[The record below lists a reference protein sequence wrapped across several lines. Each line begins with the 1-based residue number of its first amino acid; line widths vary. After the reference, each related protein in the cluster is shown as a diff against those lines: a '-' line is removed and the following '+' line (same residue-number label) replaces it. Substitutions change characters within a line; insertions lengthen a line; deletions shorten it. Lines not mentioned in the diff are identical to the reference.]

1 MKPVSLAL
9 PVVFWATAA
18 VVLAGCG
25 SNRAAQRTALDCP
38 ATQGT
43 LKRASVS
50 PDGRACSYADADGDE
65 VSLRLI
71 PVDGTPAATLAPI
84 ERELQALTVPAGPA
98 SPAAARKDDDE
109 DGAKDEDRADITL
122 PGVRIQA
129 AGENANI
136 QVGTLHV
143 DATDNGAVF
152 REARNTRL
160 RGEQLSMQRRGYR
173 ASYIVARND
182 LSGGLTSV
190 GYEAGGPR
198 TGPLTV
204 AVLKMK
210 SQDQVIH
217 RDVRRLVRL
226 NGGI

>member
-1 MKPVSLAL
+1 MKSPSFAL
-9 PVVFWATAA
+9 PAVALWAAAA
-18 VVLAGCG
+18 VVLSGCG
-25 SNRAAQRTALDCP
+25 ANHASQRTALDCP
-38 ATQGT
+38 QSQGT
-43 LKRASVS
+43 LKRTSVS
-50 PDGRACSYADADGDE
+50 GDGRTCIYADADGDE

-71 PVDGTPAATLAPI
+71 PVAGTPQATLASI
-84 ERELQALTVPAGPA
+84 ERELQALLPPAA
-98 SPAAARKDDDE
+98 PAAAKADDKAGE
-109 DGAKDEDRADITL
+109 KDEDRADITL

-129 AGENANI
+129 AGANANV

-143 DATDNGAVF
+143 DATDSGAVF
-152 REARNTRL
+152 REARDTRL
-160 RGEQLSMQRRGYR
+160 VGEQLSMRRRGYR

-182 LSGGLTSV
+182 LPGGLSAV

-217 RDVRRLVRL
+217 RDIRRLVRR
-226 NGGI
+226 NAGI